1 MKKTIAVIPGDGVGP
16 EIVREAV
23 KVLKVVAGKFGH
35 EFEMTQYPVGGAA
48 YDLCGDCLPDET
60 LNACKSADAVLLG
73 CTELPLMIKDGELD
87 VPLLNT
93 TQIHI
98 NAIFD
103 AAK

>member
-1 MKKTIAVIPGDGVGP
+1 MVGKVLPATLDSMHICVELDDGTIIEEKEKIANLFFPNLENGIVVPEDKAKML
-16 EIVREAV
+16 EIVGRYVRE
-23 KVLKVVAGKFGH
+23 
-35 EFEMTQYPVGGAA
+35 T
-48 YDLCGDCLPDET
+48 
-60 LNACKSADAVLLG
+60 SADAVLLG
-73 CTELPLMIKDGELD
+73 CTELPLMIKDGDID